1 MQTKRP
7 SGCILLKAL
16 RRCDEKNK
24 YSSRRGTGGTNTK
37 GLLPIGSN
45 SHQKGN
51 CIGLWIFMTH
61 QELLGAPRAFKQKM
75 TPTNQAMF
83 MYMIYLYNLYAHLH
97 KNHPP
102 RWVCLKTFGW
112 LPSSNQTWQWKVP
125 LYMMANKN
133 GFKHQLPSLSRS
145 WGLCA
150 AKRRPFALSNLGNIG
165 KQWWWFTHW

>member
-16 RRCDEKNK
+16 RRCNEKNK
-24 YSSRRGTGGTNTK
+24 YSSTRGTGGTNTK

-112 LPSSNQTWQWKVP
+112 LPSSNQTWQCKVP
-125 LYMMANKN
+125 YTWWPTRMVQTPASIFIAVLRPLCRKKAAICFVKP
-133 GFKHQLPSLSRS
+133 GKH
-145 WGLCA
+145 
-150 AKRRPFALSNLGNIG
+150 G